1 MARAIEISVGDT
13 RIPLAVVMLRN
24 GKPEDIA
31 AYTVKFT
38 IVDKYGTETLAETS
52 TNVSKQPTFAFTATA
67 ATNRL
72 NASEHRVENGDRLI
86 FSNSGGALPGGLAA
100 STKYYAR
107 DVDDDSFRVATTPN
121 GPAVDITGAG
131 TGTHSAYIVGEV
143 RYALQT
149 ADVAN
154 AGEYRCW
161 FRAYDSSS
169 PSTIP
174 VRDGIPLVIHAR
186 AI

>member
-13 RIPLAVVMLRN
+13 RIPIAVVMLRN

-38 IVDKYGTETLAETS
+38 IVDKYGAEVLAETS
-52 TNVSKQPTFAFTATA
+52 SNVTKQPTFTITATA

-72 NASEHRVENGDRLI
+72 NATEHRVENGDRLI
-86 FSNSGGALPGGLAA
+86 FSNSGGALPAGLTAA
-100 STKYYAR
+100 TKYYAR

-121 GPAVDITGAG
+121 GQPVDLTGEG

-143 RYALQT
+143 RYALQSS
-149 ADVAN
+149 DVAT

-161 FRAYDSSS
+161 FRAYDSTS